1 MALALFVAADAF
13 TPGVHA
19 PAVRRSA
26 VAPVAQPVMM
36 VSTLGK
42 KEPVS
47 MRAPSPH
54 PQGIA
59 SPCNSGCG
67 RDFWPATHC
76 PGLTRRARTHAAD
89 ARVGRK
95 ARLIRLVQ
103 LSHAHAKLLC
113 LSP

>member
-47 MRAPSPH
+47 MRAPRSSHRGSH
-54 PQGIA
+54 PLVIMAAGATFGLPRIA
-59 SPCNSGCG
+59 
-67 RDFWPATHC
+67 PASHVA
-76 PGLTRRARTHAAD
+76 PAPMRPTHASAA
-89 ARVGRK
+89 ARPNH
-95 ARLIRLVQ
+95 LVQ